1 MLNAE
6 TASTNSSNHSQMSNQ
21 TVLTDSVLAGTD
33 PVAKKTKESWR
44 LHFTRF
50 GATWLLATLVL
61 FIMAANYSNN
71 LLLFIALVLLALLV
85 NTTWITWLNI
95 RQLTI
100 NSLQLE
106 PIFAQHKASI
116 KVQVSNGKGKLTP
129 SVSLSLTDKVFSNT
143 PATQLPL
150 TTEKFIRAS
159 IAIKPLTRGCFEVSN
174 LQLSCDYPLGLWR
187 WQKNISSEAKLWV
200 YPTPKGRQALPKPK
214 AKQGTYLKREQ
225 GDFSHVRTYQR
236 GDSMNH
242 IAWKQMARTG
252 EVMTKEFDGGE
263 GLRQTI
269 LTLQDT
275 KQGDIEARLS
285 QLCRW
290 IMDCHQK
297 QLKYALELPNQTIAA
312 AQGEAHK
319 EVCLQTLAQYGLSIK

>member
-1 MLNAE
+1 MLNSTLGNVAKQDPFAD
-6 TASTNSSNHSQMSNQ
+6 TASPAQKATKAANS
-21 TVLTDSVLAGTD
+21 
-33 PVAKKTKESWR
+33 KKPSWR
-44 LHFTRF
+44 VKFTSF

-71 LLLFIALVLLALLV
+71 LLLFIALILLAISINSSWL
-85 NTTWITWLNI
+85 TWLNI
-95 RQLTI
+95 RQLKI
-100 NSLQLE
+100 NTLQLE

-116 KVQVSNGKGKLTP
+116 KVQLSNGKGKLTP
-129 SVSLSLTDKVFSNT
+129 GVSLALTDPTFSNNL
-143 PATQLPL
+143 ASELPL
-150 TTEKFIRAS
+150 SKEKLINAD
-159 IAIKPLTRGCFEVSN
+159 IAIKPLKRGCFDLNS
-174 LQLSCDYPLGLWR
+174 LQLYCHYPIGLWR
-187 WQKNISSEAKLWV
+187 WQKNIHTDAKLWV
-200 YPTPKGRQALPKPK
+200 YPAPQGNQPLPKPK

-236 GDSMNH
+236 GDSLNH

-252 EVMTKEFDGGE
+252 VVMTKEFDGGE

-269 LTLQDT
+269 LSLQDA
-275 KQGDIEARLS
+275 KQADIEARLS

-290 IMDCHQK
+290 ILDCHQR

-319 EVCLQTLAQYGLSIK
+319 EVCLQALAQYGLAIK

>member
-1 MLNAE
+1 MPKQGELAN
-6 TASTNSSNHSQMSNQ
+6 TAS
-21 TVLTDSVLAGTD
+21 
-33 PVAKKTKESWR
+33 PVQQATKEANGKNNNWR
-44 LHFTRF
+44 LKFTGF

-71 LLLFIALVLLALLV
+71 LLLFIALVLLATSL

-95 RQLTI
+95 RQLTV
-100 NSLQLE
+100 NTLQLE

-116 KVQVSNGKGKLTP
+116 KVQLSNGKGKLTP
-129 SVSLSLTDKVFSNT
+129 GVSIALTDPAFSNNL
-143 PATQLPL
+143 ASELPL
-150 TTEKFIRAS
+150 STEKLINAN
-159 IAIKPLTRGCFEVSN
+159 IAIKPLKRGCFTLNS
-174 LQLSCDYPLGLWR
+174 LQLSCNYPIGLWR
-187 WQKNISSEAKLWV
+187 WQKNTNSEAKLWV
-200 YPTPKGRQALPKPK
+200 YPAPQGKQALPKPK

-236 GDSMNH
+236 GDSLNH

-269 LTLQDT
+269 LSLQDT
-275 KQGDIEARLS
+275 KQPDIEARLS
-285 QLCRW
+285 QLCQW
-290 IMDCHQK
+290 ILDCHQR
-297 QLKYALELPNQTIAA
+297 QLKYALELPKQTIAA

-319 EVCLQTLAQYGLSIK
+319 EVCLQALAQYSLAIK